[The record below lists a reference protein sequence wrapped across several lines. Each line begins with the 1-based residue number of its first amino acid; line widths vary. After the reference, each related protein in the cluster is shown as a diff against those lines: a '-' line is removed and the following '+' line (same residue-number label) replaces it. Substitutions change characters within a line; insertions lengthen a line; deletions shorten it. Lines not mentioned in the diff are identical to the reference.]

1 MSRLTFGVKIR
12 IAYDRISRMQL
23 SFDDQTKKGGKL
35 MPSKSN
41 TKQTSPKVA
50 SQAGRDLRNPNT
62 PKQDRAPIASA
73 LAQAKPQP
81 KKK

>member
-1 MSRLTFGVKIR
+1 
-12 IAYDRISRMQL
+12 
-23 SFDDQTKKGGKL
+23 
-35 MPSKSN
+35 MPSKPN
-41 TKQTSPKVA
+41 TKQTSPRVA
-50 SQAGRDLRNPNT
+50 SQAGRELRKPTT